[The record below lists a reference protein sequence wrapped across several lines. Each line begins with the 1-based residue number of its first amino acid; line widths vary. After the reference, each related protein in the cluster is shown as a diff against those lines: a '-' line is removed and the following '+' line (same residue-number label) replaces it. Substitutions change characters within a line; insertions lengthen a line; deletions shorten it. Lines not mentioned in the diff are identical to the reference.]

1 MKKILLTLT
10 LLFAFSFSGYG
21 LEANYDILDKY
32 FYKEKLSN
40 TDFIHYSYNYNKY
53 NTLSFSTLGEEN
65 ENDYSISL
73 TINLENRLDNLLD
86 IRFFNDD
93 YIFIIYDFS
102 IEKNKER
109 NFILLLFEEY
119 DLKNALNKVIETLKK
134 GNITIQYT
142 TADKVYKYKIDN
154 ETSKIFAE
162 ILLYSSKN

>member
-1 MKKILLTLT
+1 MKKILLTLI
-10 LLFAFSFSGYG
+10 LVFSFSFSAYG

-142 TADKVYKYKIDN
+142 TTDKVYKYKIDN